1 MRLLARLPA
10 FGSHSG
16 AGPNGLLPAHG
27 HGPES
32 LCGDTTGP
40 VMDLITLVM
49 ACAPFVSANTM
60 LAVIHQESRGNPW
73 AINVNGSQRYR
84 KASSYEEAVAESK
97 RLIASGANI
106 DMGLMQINSKTMSS
120 LGLTVERVFDPCTNV
135 YAGGT
140 VLTRNYVQAARTLP
154 SDQAALLAALSAYNT
169 GNYSRGLKNGYV
181 SGVVKAALF
190 GY

>member
-1 MRLLARLPA
+1 
-10 FGSHSG
+10 
-16 AGPNGLLPAHG
+16 
-27 HGPES
+27 
-32 LCGDTTGP
+32 
-40 VMDLITLVM
+40 MDLITLVM